1 MKNQT
6 QKKHKQNRTA
16 SFLLLPAIIFFWAL
30 GWSLYWIGSKKEVVK
45 PKQKS
50 DVEKIAFT
58 VPIPEKQY
66 AT

>member
-1 MKNQT
+1 M
-6 QKKHKQNRTA
+6 
-16 SFLLLPAIIFFWAL
+16 FLLLPAIIFFCGL
-30 GWSLYWIGSKKEVVK
+30 GWSLYWIGSKKEVGK

-50 DVEKIAFT
+50 EAEKIAFT